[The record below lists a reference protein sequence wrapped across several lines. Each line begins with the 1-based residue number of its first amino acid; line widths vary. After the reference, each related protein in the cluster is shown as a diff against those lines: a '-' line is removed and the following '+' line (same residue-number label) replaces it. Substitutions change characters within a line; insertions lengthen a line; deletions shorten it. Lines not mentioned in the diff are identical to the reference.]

1 MLSEK
6 EFIEFE
12 LKVGI
17 CYSNPNFRKLA
28 EKTYEQIKDLPFETV
43 IDYGC
48 GTGAYS
54 QVLNDNGRKVIAQDI
69 MKAHRDY
76 VKENHPDLKVVAKP
90 VKADLMYFIE
100 VAEHMTD
107 DEIVKAIEKID
118 PAFIIFSSTSER
130 TENDLAWGHVNI
142 KPQSEWITF
151 WEAMGY
157 EMMKELKYP
166 TAWSKLLR
174 KI

>member
-12 LKVGI
+12 LKAGI

-43 IDYGC
+43 IDFGC

-54 QVLNDNGRKVIAQDI
+54 QVLNNNGRKVIAQDI
-69 MKAHRDY
+69 MKIHRDY

-100 VAEHMTD
+100 VAEHMKD
-107 DEIVKAIEKID
+107 EEIVKAIEKID
-118 PAFIIFSSTSER
+118 PAFILFSSTSEK
-130 TENDLAWGHVNI
+130 TDFDEEWNHINI
-142 KPQSEWITF
+142 KSQSEWITF

-157 EMMKELKYP
+157 EIMKDLKYP

>member
-6 EFIEFE
+6 EFLEAE
-12 LKVGI
+12 LKMGI
-17 CYSNPNFRKLA
+17 HYDNPNFRKLA

-54 QVLNDNGRKVIAQDI
+54 RVLHDKGCKVIAQDI
-69 MKAHRDY
+69 SKAHRDY
-76 VKENHPDLKVVAKP
+76 VKENHPDLKVVARP
-90 VKADLMYFIE
+90 VVSDLMYFIE

-107 DEIVKAIEKID
+107 EEIVKAIEKID
-118 PAFIIFSSTSER
+118 PSFILFSSTSKT
-130 TENDLAWGHVNI
+130 TENDTDWGHINI

-151 WEAMGY
+151 WQSMGY
-157 EMMKELKYP
+157 EVMKELKYP

>member
-12 LKVGI
+12 LKAGI

-54 QVLNDNGRKVIAQDI
+54 QVLNNNGRKVIAQDI
-69 MKAHRDY
+69 MKIHRDY

-90 VKADLMYFIE
+90 VKANLMYFIE

-107 DEIVKAIEKID
+107 EEIVKAIEKID
-118 PAFIIFSSTSER
+118 PAFILFSSTSEK
-130 TENDLAWGHVNI
+130 TDFDEEWNHINI
-142 KPQSEWITF
+142 KSQSEWITF

-157 EMMKELKYP
+157 ELMTDLKYP

>member
-12 LKVGI
+12 LKAGI
-17 CYSNPNFRKLA
+17 CYANPNFRKLA
-28 EKTYEQIKDLPFETV
+28 EKTYDQIKDLP
-43 IDYGC
+43 
-48 GTGAYS
+48 
-54 QVLNDNGRKVIAQDI
+54 
-69 MKAHRDY
+69 Y
-76 VKENHPDLKVVAKP
+76 VKENHPDLKVVVKP
-90 VKADLMYFIE
+90 VKADFMYYIE

-107 DEIVKAIEKID
+107 EEIVKALEKIH
-118 PAFIIFSSTSER
+118 PEFILFSSTSET
-130 TENDLAWGHVNI
+130 TENDEDWGHINI
-142 KPQSEWITF
+142 KPQFEWITF

-157 EMMKELKYP
+157 EVMNDLKYP